1 VAVDDHPGADRRF
14 YMESSNDDEKE
25 ISPEELEKMD
35 NDLMAIDFLIRSRGV
50 RVNGNSNVTVR
61 KIEEEE

>member
-1 VAVDDHPGADRRF
+1 
-14 YMESSNDDEKE
+14 MEENTDDEKE

-50 RVNGNSNVTVR
+50 RMNGNSNVTVR

>member
-1 VAVDDHPGADRRF
+1 
-14 YMESSNDDEKE
+14 MESSNDDEKE

-35 NDLMAIDFLIRSRGV
+35 NDLMAIDFLIRSRSV
-50 RVNGNSNVTVR
+50 RIPGNSNVTVR